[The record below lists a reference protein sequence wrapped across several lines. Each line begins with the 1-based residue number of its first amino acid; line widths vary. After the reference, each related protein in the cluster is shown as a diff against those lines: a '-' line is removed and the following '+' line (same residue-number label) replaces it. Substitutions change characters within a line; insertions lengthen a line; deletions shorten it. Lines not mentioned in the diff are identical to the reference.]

1 MIRPEIDHFP
11 SHPVLSRKQKQLTSP
26 HPHQYLPKTISP
38 GASQRN
44 PYIPQ
49 LVHVITHHPHFTRS
63 SQIHPTFSTMSVIEI
78 ESEEQF
84 TSLTN
89 APDKLVTLYFHT
101 PWAAPCQTMNSV
113 IKTLAAAN
121 PEVTF
126 LSINAD
132 ELLDIGEVFEVLA
145 VPYFILIRNSTI
157 LKELSGADPKE
168 LISAL
173 AQFSG
178 KAEEKTPAPQKDE
191 PTAPA
196 AAPAAEPSPEELNER
211 LQKLTSAA
219 PVMLFM
225 KGSPS
230 APQCGF
236 SRQLVAILRE
246 NQVRFG
252 FFDILK
258 DDTVRQGLKTFSDWP
273 TFPQLYM
280 NGEFQGGLDII
291 KELLEEDPEFFASV
305 SA

>member
-1 MIRPEIDHFP
+1 
-11 SHPVLSRKQKQLTSP
+11 
-26 HPHQYLPKTISP
+26 
-38 GASQRN
+38 
-44 PYIPQ
+44 
-49 LVHVITHHPHFTRS
+49 
-63 SQIHPTFSTMSVIEI
+63 MSVIEI

-84 TSLTN
+84 SQLTKKD
-89 APDKLVTLYFHT
+89 PTKLVALYFHT

-113 IKTLAAAN
+113 IKTLALAN
-121 PEVTF
+121 PQVTF

-132 ELLDIGEVFEVLA
+132 DLLDISELFEVSA
-145 VPYFILIRNSTI
+145 VPYIILIRNSTI

-168 LISAL
+168 FIAAL
-173 AQFSG
+173 NQFSG
-178 KAEEKTPAPQKDE
+178 KEAE
-191 PTAPA
+191 PTPTEKVDVPASAPE
-196 AAPAAEPSPEELNER
+196 PAAEPTAEELSER
-211 LQKLTSAA
+211 LAKLTAAA

-246 NQVRFG
+246 HQVRFG

-273 TFPQLYM
+273 TFPQLYV

-291 KELLEEDPEFFASV
+291 KELLEEDPDFFTNAV
-305 SA
+305 AAQ

>member
-1 MIRPEIDHFP
+1 
-11 SHPVLSRKQKQLTSP
+11 
-26 HPHQYLPKTISP
+26 
-38 GASQRN
+38 
-44 PYIPQ
+44 
-49 LVHVITHHPHFTRS
+49 
-63 SQIHPTFSTMSVIEI
+63 MSVIEV
-78 ESEEQF
+78 ESEDQF

-89 APDKLVTLYFHT
+89 VSDKLLTLYFHT

-113 IKTLAAAN
+113 IKTLATAN

-132 ELLDIGEVFEVLA
+132 ELLEIGEVFEVLA

-168 LISAL
+168 LIAAL
-173 AQFSG
+173 AQFGG
-178 KAEEKTPAPQKDE
+178 KAEEKAAPAPKEDA
-191 PTAPA
+191 APA
-196 AAPAAEPSPEELNER
+196 AAPAAEPSAEELNER

-291 KELLEEDPEFFASV
+291 KELLEEDPEFFAAA